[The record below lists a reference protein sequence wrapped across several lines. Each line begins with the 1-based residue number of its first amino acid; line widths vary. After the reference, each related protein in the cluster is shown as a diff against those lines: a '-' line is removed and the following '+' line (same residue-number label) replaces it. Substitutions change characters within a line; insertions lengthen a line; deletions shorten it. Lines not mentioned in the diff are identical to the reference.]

1 MIRTMMINKNGEV
14 KRDLPVEEVNRD
26 EVKWFWVD
34 FAQPNEDEVQML
46 RGFFDFHPLAVED
59 CLEDFSERPKLDF
72 YENYFFLLLHTIHP
86 ATLDFHE
93 VNMFV
98 SDQFIVTFHKQP
110 VKVVDSIWRKNDV
123 VKGEKYTTYNIMHE
137 IIDGLV
143 DDFFPLVYKIEDRL
157 NQVEDVLENSST
169 TIMLERLFDI
179 RHDMSK
185 LRRSLIPMR
194 DLMYRILNSGKL
206 HFLKEHHLYYNDVYD
221 HLLKLVEM
229 LESYREFSSD
239 IRDNYLSVN
248 SDKMNNIMMT
258 LTVITTIFMPLT
270 FIAGLYGM
278 NFSYMPELDE
288 RNAYFI
294 VLAVMGI
301 IALGMFAFFV
311 KIGWLHFG
319 IRKKK
324 KRRKIRLK

>member
-1 MIRTMMINKNGEV
+1 MIRTTVVDKNGDVRRDIPLVEINK
-14 KRDLPVEEVNRD
+14 EENS
-26 EVKWFWVD
+26 WFWVD
-34 FAQPNEDEVQML
+34 FSQPDDKEIQQLHDYFQ
-46 RGFFDFHPLAVED
+46 FHPLAIED
-59 CLEDFSERPKLDF
+59 CIEDFSERPKLDF
-72 YENYFFLLLHTIHP
+72 YNNYFFLLMHTIDHK
-86 ATLDFHE
+86 TLDFHE

-98 SDQFIVTFHKQP
+98 SDKFIVTFHKQP
-110 VKVVDSIWRKNDV
+110 VGIVDRIW
-123 VKGEKYTTYNIMHE
+123 EKAAEMKSGNYSTYNVMHE

-143 DDFFPLVYKIEDRL
+143 DDFFPLVYKIEDSL
-157 NQVEDVLENSST
+157 NQIEDVLENANTSA
-169 TIMLERLFDI
+169 IMERLFDI

-185 LRRSLIPMR
+185 LRRSLVPMR
-194 DLMYRILNSGKL
+194 DLMYRILNTGKL
-206 HFLKEHHLYYNDVYD
+206 SFLKEHHLYYNDVYD

-239 IRDNYLSVN
+239 IRDNYLSIN

-278 NFSYMPELDE
+278 NFAYMPELDE
-288 RNAYFI
+288 RNAYFV
-294 VLAVMGI
+294 VLGIMGF
-301 IALGMFAFFV
+301 IALGMFMFFV

-319 IRKKK
+319 IKKRK